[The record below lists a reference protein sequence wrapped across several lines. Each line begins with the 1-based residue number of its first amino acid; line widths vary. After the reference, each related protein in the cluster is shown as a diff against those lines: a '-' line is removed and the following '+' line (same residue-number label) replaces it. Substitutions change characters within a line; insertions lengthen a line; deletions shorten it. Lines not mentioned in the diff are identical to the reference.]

1 MCACVRKNM
10 NLINL
15 RVCLWFIV
23 IRALCVFIGLSF
35 MQQYFA
41 VEMICAGMNC
51 FYSVI
56 HLHAYFKQKP
66 EMLYWDQK
74 RHTHI
79 WIPYKSF
86 TLDYCG
92 FSSTRCLLSS
102 STNFP
107 ALQLRLQ
114 DTPFL
119 TQALFRSLGAH
130 FILVPVDLSPVP
142 LLLASPWPFPG
153 CRVCFVLSF
162 RLAVMSHIR
171 DGWFIC
177 RLSGHSHARPITSA
191 FFKKK
196 KF

>member
-1 MCACVRKNM
+1 MHTSSRS
-10 NLINL
+10 
-15 RVCLWFIV
+15 FI
-23 IRALCVFIGLSF
+23 
-35 MQQYFA
+35 
-41 VEMICAGMNC
+41 
-51 FYSVI
+51 
-56 HLHAYFKQKP
+56 

-86 TLDYCG
+86 TFDYCG
-92 FSSTRCLLSS
+92 FSSTCYLFSS
-102 STNFP
+102 SINFP
-107 ALQLRLQ
+107 VLQLRLQ
-114 DTPFL
+114 DTLFL
-119 TQALFRSLGAH
+119 TRALFRSLGAH

-177 RLSGHSHARPITSA
+177 RLSGHTHARPITSA
-191 FFKKK
+191 FFFFFFFNSKSQQSNGTKHHTELCFCNCSVSFK
-196 KF
+196 LYTENIGWNPVICVSPL